1 MKEDFIVTTD
11 RTPLDLQDLY
21 AIDQLA
27 QETRRPMEEVKKIY
41 GDVLARLR
49 SGAQIQSFLTLLTSK
64 NVREIL
70 RKTGKPQA

>member
-11 RTPLDLQDLY
+11 RTPLDPQDLY

-27 QETRRPMEEVKKIY
+27 QETRHPMEEVKKIY